1 MTAYLSSILDG
12 DVHLPALKQWLA
24 GHIALPPPPPHV
36 TSPYSPSS
44 AGHWPNISAE
54 YFRVLL
60 LNHVKE
66 EAEVVFLATEK
77 HASDMHARN
86 VQPTDETNKGAT
98 RSWLVGSKP
107 LAPPGSV
114 NEINFPALSVQYG
127 KKEALDRRLSVRQ
140 SPASDRADVSSVV
153 PGSQGHRGRKIA
165 PTKVDHTSIRGG
177 FPRIV
182 PLGSA
187 DSAVVRAAALTTPV
201 AGLAA
206 EASARDLCTHDPKG
220 GLETDADISR
230 APQDLQQGP
239 TPLPSSA
246 WTRPVTPSSAGSTS
260 TQCRQS
266 AKGHQLSQ
274 AAAASGLTT
283 QSAPATV
290 TPAKPRGKG
299 KRISPSP
306 LGDGTPH
313 GQAYAASSQPGPAW
327 HATKMR
333 PSASISTPSAPAWSK
348 KPADQLTPGDAAT
361 SARQSSPG
369 SSAMQQS
376 CYDVADTSA
385 WCRSGGNV
393 RSPSP
398 RVAPNRSVWSSP
410 STHAFQSR
418 LQHRSPQSMSASQ
431 TFSSP
436 GSTATSKLQPAW
448 QGRNEASSP
457 ASQPRSECDSTG
469 TEYATPS
476 STLRPW
482 HDLAA
487 EDASPSPDASECTP
501 KTQQLSS
508 RFAAAA
514 LTNLADCQSTA
525 ASSCDVPEVSD
536 TAQSSQAAF
545 GDTSSL
551 AAGDG
556 IVTAGIDTCA
566 DKHPQQLLQA
576 APVLSD
582 QAARMADLHA
592 YIIAVDWHVSLA
604 AELDLLLHLLALPS
618 AVVCA
623 PTVPPDTQPMFASG
637 AVAAL
642 YASTVLC
649 LSGQLIAALGKSM
662 LEILAELPILSQH
675 APNLRSKLQQELDR
689 LEENLLASNKA
700 YSRPASSHLYGAGAF
715 TQDGQRQR
723 SQEEQ
728 RKVSNMNDCR
738 DAWARVMRTAADQ
751 QAQPLQ
757 VPSAAQSK
765 ARLQLDPISDAN
777 AGVLLYMQQNVRKP
791 LRALRPDNYAT
802 FAELFAT
809 ALLQAAA
816 TGETL
821 LDQSES
827 TQKLQQLADKDTSK
841 FYRLNQRM
849 QGQAPGHR
857 PSHQGRY
864 STNSGG
870 GVRSSG
876 SSPFQSPGLTSQPA
890 LNAQPHFG
898 FQQQRSWTTSTQAS
912 YQSLLTEADLQD
924 IALAMQFPP
933 AQRLFVMF
941 LQAADSHRLNTSLI
955 RQVFILM
962 MCMGA
967 RLQQMQ
973 QSAVTDATASHRAK
987 SERLVS
993 QCCLASFLSFLTFA
1007 VSASSSQHD
1016 IGMMIGESQYQPAVD
1031 LNAVLHAALL
1041 SNSLEWGLPWV
1052 VQYLRF
1058 LSLDPHACSSENV
1071 QQVLHKLES
1080 LHRCTVLLP
1089 QSAAFGPA
1097 ALCLRSVLDDH
1108 LEQIADIEV
1117 TQAAS
1122 DDAWQAL
1129 VKTWSEAADLRQPV
1143 VDPRYMQLCC
1153 PLLEHARQA
1162 VQASISAE
1170 TAPWDGKRL
1179 KLKGIRKIH
1188 PSQPP
1193 GVSPNIQ
1200 ALTPPAVAAAADMPS
1215 HDNSSQDSVRLRDVS
1230 DYITSIIAENAVSS
1244 SIERCAPQIVK
1255 SAAADMTAQGESAY
1269 QEAAAQ
1275 SEQSNLGRSSPS
1287 ALQSQHADICL
1298 DNIASDIVNSS
1309 VTQAME
1315 VCFAAAEEAVNKQAV
1330 RALTAL
1336 AAPQWTPSVIGTAAA
1351 MVAETAR
1358 HRSAQQIIA
1367 QVSSAVRKQIQQQV
1381 DNANR
1386 AVVKAIAASDKSK

>member
-1 MTAYLSSILDG
+1 
-12 DVHLPALKQWLA
+12 
-24 GHIALPPPPPHV
+24 
-36 TSPYSPSS
+36 
-44 AGHWPNISAE
+44 
-54 YFRVLL
+54 
-60 LNHVKE
+60 
-66 EAEVVFLATEK
+66 
-77 HASDMHARN
+77 
-86 VQPTDETNKGAT
+86 
-98 RSWLVGSKP
+98 
-107 LAPPGSV
+107 
-114 NEINFPALSVQYG
+114 
-127 KKEALDRRLSVRQ
+127 
-140 SPASDRADVSSVV
+140 
-153 PGSQGHRGRKIA
+153 
-165 PTKVDHTSIRGG
+165 
-177 FPRIV
+177 
-182 PLGSA
+182 
-187 DSAVVRAAALTTPV
+187 
-201 AGLAA
+201 
-206 EASARDLCTHDPKG
+206 
-220 GLETDADISR
+220 
-230 APQDLQQGP
+230 
-239 TPLPSSA
+239 
-246 WTRPVTPSSAGSTS
+246 
-260 TQCRQS
+260 
-266 AKGHQLSQ
+266 
-274 AAAASGLTT
+274 
-283 QSAPATV
+283 
-290 TPAKPRGKG
+290 
-299 KRISPSP
+299 
-306 LGDGTPH
+306 
-313 GQAYAASSQPGPAW
+313 
-327 HATKMR
+327 
-333 PSASISTPSAPAWSK
+333 
-348 KPADQLTPGDAAT
+348 
-361 SARQSSPG
+361 
-369 SSAMQQS
+369 
-376 CYDVADTSA
+376 
-385 WCRSGGNV
+385 
-393 RSPSP
+393 
-398 RVAPNRSVWSSP
+398 
-410 STHAFQSR
+410 
-418 LQHRSPQSMSASQ
+418 
-431 TFSSP
+431 
-436 GSTATSKLQPAW
+436 
-448 QGRNEASSP
+448 
-457 ASQPRSECDSTG
+457 
-469 TEYATPS
+469 
-476 STLRPW
+476 
-482 HDLAA
+482 
-487 EDASPSPDASECTP
+487 
-501 KTQQLSS
+501 
-508 RFAAAA
+508 
-514 LTNLADCQSTA
+514 
-525 ASSCDVPEVSD
+525 
-536 TAQSSQAAF
+536 
-545 GDTSSL
+545 
-551 AAGDG
+551 
-556 IVTAGIDTCA
+556 
-566 DKHPQQLLQA
+566 
-576 APVLSD
+576 
-582 QAARMADLHA
+582 MADLHA

-857 PSHQGRY
+857 PSHQG
-864 STNSGG
+864 
-870 GVRSSG
+870 
-876 SSPFQSPGLTSQPA
+876 
-890 LNAQPHFG
+890 
-898 FQQQRSWTTSTQAS
+898 
-912 YQSLLTEADLQD
+912 
-924 IALAMQFPP
+924 
-933 AQRLFVMF
+933 
-941 LQAADSHRLNTSLI
+941 SHRLNTSLI
-955 RQVFILM
+955 R
-962 MCMGA
+962 CMGA

-973 QSAVTDATASHRAK
+973 Q
-987 SERLVS
+987 
-993 QCCLASFLSFLTFA
+993 
-1007 VSASSSQHD
+1007 
-1016 IGMMIGESQYQPAVD
+1016 
-1031 LNAVLHAALL
+1031 
-1041 SNSLEWGLPWV
+1041 
-1052 VQYLRF
+1052 
-1058 LSLDPHACSSENV
+1058 
-1071 QQVLHKLES
+1071 
-1080 LHRCTVLLP
+1080 
-1089 QSAAFGPA
+1089 
-1097 ALCLRSVLDDH
+1097 
-1108 LEQIADIEV
+1108 
-1117 TQAAS
+1117 
-1122 DDAWQAL
+1122 
-1129 VKTWSEAADLRQPV
+1129 
-1143 VDPRYMQLCC
+1143 
-1153 PLLEHARQA
+1153 QA

-1215 HDNSSQDSVRLRDVS
+1215 HDNSSQDSVKEKLQEAFLEQYSGAGHKVRLRDVS